1 VYSALDVVARR
12 SEGNVS
18 KTRAIEENELNLA
31 RIILQEERL
40 RLIKLLQKEQKNI
53 SDLAK
58 ETGQD
63 RATVSYHLDILERS
77 GIVNSDYEMLKE
89 SHSKGKIGRFYR
101 INQEK
106 LTKTFLTLEKLKEQM
121 KP

>member
-1 VYSALDVVARR
+1 MSKARA
-12 SEGNVS
+12 V
-18 KTRAIEENELNLA
+18 EENELNLA

-40 RLIKLLQKEQKNI
+40 RIIKLLQKEQKNI

-63 RATVSYHLDILERS
+63 RATVSSHLDLLERN
-77 GIVNSDYEMLKE
+77 GIVSSDYEMLKE

-106 LTKTFLTLEKLKEQM
+106 LTKASRTLEKLKEQM